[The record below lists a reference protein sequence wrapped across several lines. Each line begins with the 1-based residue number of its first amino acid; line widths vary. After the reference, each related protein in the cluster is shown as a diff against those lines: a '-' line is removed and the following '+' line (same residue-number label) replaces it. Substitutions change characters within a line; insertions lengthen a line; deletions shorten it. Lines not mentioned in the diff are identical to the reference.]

1 MSNFSKPTGPL
12 LGLLYFFIVYVI
24 VVVLFTLLILLTDI
38 PFPYHYG
45 ANKTVGLAYDACSFV
60 HFIALVSLGTFVLV
74 YLLMMIFR
82 IKIYRIFSILNFII
96 TIAGTLYLF
105 FKKEESNCLF
115 FIGINILSILFSSI
129 YFLILSILKA
139 VGVIRNRR

>member
-1 MSNFSKPTGPL
+1 MINFSKPTGPL

-24 VVVLFTLLILLTDI
+24 AVVLFTLLIDI

-45 ANKTVGLAYDACSFV
+45 ANKTVGWAYDACSLV
-60 HFIALVSLGTFVLV
+60 HFMALVSLGTFVLV

-96 TIAGTLYLF
+96 TITGTLYLF
-105 FKKEESNCLF
+105 FKKEKANCLF
-115 FIGINILSILFSSI
+115 FIDVNILSILFSSI
-129 YFLILSILKA
+129 YFLILSILKV
-139 VGVIRNRR
+139 VGVIKNRR